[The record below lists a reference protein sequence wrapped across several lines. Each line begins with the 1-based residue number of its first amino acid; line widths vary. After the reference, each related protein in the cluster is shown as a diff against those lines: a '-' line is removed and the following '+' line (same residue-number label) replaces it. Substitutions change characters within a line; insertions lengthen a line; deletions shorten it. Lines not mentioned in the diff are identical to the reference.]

1 MRNIWITDAVTL
13 TPFGGLNALWESI
26 MKGRSAIQPIQRFAA
41 GTYGANIAS
50 CIDDLVP
57 DDGRSLVQAL
67 VARLL
72 RQLHPVPPDTWLIT
86 ATTKSGI
93 DNLERAGRG
102 VAADIYDTMLDGLFQ
117 QIRRQLQLKGECL
130 NISAAC
136 ASSTMAL
143 MQAAMLIATGCTD
156 AVLVC
161 CADLVTEFVFSG
173 FSALQAL
180 SDKPCRP
187 FDRNRNGLSLGE
199 GAAALLVMSKERARK
214 EGRHCLGTILGW
226 GAAGDASHITA
237 PAKDGCGLR
246 QAVGRAL
253 QVAGLNASEIAAIS
267 AHGTGTVYNDQMEL
281 EAFGQICGDNLIPIF
296 SIKGAIGHTLGAAG
310 GIEVA
315 VGLQALATGTI
326 PPTVGFSR
334 AEPGAQGRVASYA
347 VDIAGDHLLTTNSGF
362 GGINAALILGKGSVQ

>member
-1 MRNIWITDAVTL
+1 MRNIWITDAVAV
-13 TPFGGLNALWESI
+13 TPFGDLKALWESL
-26 MKGRSAIQPIQRFAA
+26 MNGRSAIQPVRRFATDA
-41 GTYGANIAS
+41 YSANIAA
-50 CIDDLVP
+50 CIDDLAP
-57 DDGRSLVQAL
+57 LNGCSLVREL
-67 VARLL
+67 VLRLL
-72 RQLHPVPPDTWLIT
+72 RQLGPVSPETWLIT

-93 DNLERAGRG
+93 DNLECAGRG
-102 VAADIYDTMLDGLFQ
+102 GAADLDDTMLEGIFRQ
-117 QIRRQLQLKGECL
+117 VRRQLKLNGECL

-143 MQAAMLIATGCTD
+143 MQAAMLIGAGCTD

-161 CADLVTEFVFSG
+161 CVDLVTEFVFSG

-199 GAAALLVMSKERARK
+199 GAAALLLMSADRARK
-214 EGRHCLGTILGW
+214 EGRSLLGTVLGW

-246 QAVGRAL
+246 QAVDRAFK
-253 QVAGLNASEIAAIS
+253 VAGLKVGDVAAVS

-281 EAFGQICGDNLIPIF
+281 EAFGLIFGDQLIPLF

-310 GIEVA
+310 GIEAA
-315 VGLQALATGTI
+315 VGLLALAAQTI
-326 PPTVGFSR
+326 PPTMGYSE
-334 AEPGAQGRVASYA
+334 AEQGAEGRVASRA
-347 VDIAGDHLLTTNSGF
+347 IKISGDHLLTTNSGF
-362 GGINAALILGKGSVQ
+362 GGINAAIILGKGSML

>member
-1 MRNIWITDAVTL
+1 
-13 TPFGGLNALWESI
+13 PFGDLKALWESL
-26 MKGRSAIQPIQRFAA
+26 MNSRSAIQPVRRFATDAYNA
-41 GTYGANIAS
+41 GIAS
-50 CIDDLVP
+50 CFEDLAP
-57 DDGRSLVQAL
+57 KEGRSLVREV

-72 RQLHPVPPDTWLIT
+72 SQLGPVSPQTWLIT

-93 DNLERAGRG
+93 DNLERTVRG
-102 VAADIYDTMLDGLFQ
+102 DAADLDDTMLEGIFQ
-117 QIRRQLQLKGECL
+117 QVRRRLKLTGECL

-136 ASSTMAL
+136 ASSTIAL
-143 MQAAMLIATGCTD
+143 MQAAMLIAAGCTD

-161 CADLVTEFVFSG
+161 CVDLVTQFVFSG

-199 GAAALLVMSKERARK
+199 GAAALLLMSKTRARK
-214 EGRHCLGTILGW
+214 EGRGCLGTVLGW

-237 PAKDGCGLR
+237 PAKDGCGLQ
-246 QAVGRAL
+246 QAVDRAFR
-253 QVAGLNASEIAAIS
+253 VAGLNAGDMAAVS

-281 EAFGQICGDNLIPIF
+281 KAFGEIFGDHLTPIF

-315 VGLQALATGTI
+315 VGLHSLAAQII
-326 PPTVGFSR
+326 PPTVGFSE
-334 AEPGAQGRVASYA
+334 AAPGAEGRVASRA
-347 VDIAGDHLLTTNSGF
+347 VDIAGDLLLTTNSGF
-362 GGINAALILGKGSVQ
+362 GGINAAIILGKGSVQ

>member
-1 MRNIWITDAVTL
+1 MKSIWITDAAVI
-13 TPFGGLNALWESI
+13 TPFGNLKALWESL
-26 MKGRSAIQPIQRFAA
+26 MKGRSAIKPVQRFAA
-41 GTYGANIAS
+41 DTYSANIAS
-50 CIDDLVP
+50 CIDDLAP

-72 RQLHPVPPDTWLIT
+72 RELHPVSPDTWLIT

-102 VAADIYDTMLDGLFQ
+102 YAADLDDTMLDGLFQ
-117 QIRRQLQLKGECL
+117 QIRRQLKLEGECL

-143 MQAAMLIATGCTD
+143 MQAAMLIATGCTE

-180 SDKPCRP
+180 SDKSCRP

-199 GAAALLVMSKERARK
+199 GAAALLVMSKARARQ
-214 EGRHCLGTILGW
+214 ERRHRLGTILGW

-237 PAKDGCGLR
+237 PAKDGCGLC
-246 QAVGRAL
+246 QAVSRAL
-253 QVAGLNASEIAAIS
+253 QVAGLNTSEITAIS

-281 EAFGQICGDNLIPIF
+281 EAFGQIFGDQLIPIF

-315 VGLQALATGTI
+315 VGLQALATQTV

-334 AEPGAQGRVASYA
+334 AAPGAEGRVASHA
-347 VDIAGDHLLTTNSGF
+347 VDISGDHLLTTNSGF
-362 GGINAALILGKGSVQ
+362 GGINAAVILGKGSVP

>member
-1 MRNIWITDAVTL
+1 MRNIWISDAAAV
-13 TPFGGLNALWESI
+13 TPFGDLKALWESL
-26 MKGRSAIQPIQRFAA
+26 MNSRSAIQPVRRFATDAYNA
-41 GTYGANIAS
+41 GIAS
-50 CIDDLVP
+50 CFEDLAP
-57 DDGRSLVQAL
+57 KEGRSLVREV

-72 RQLHPVPPDTWLIT
+72 SQLGPVSPQTWLIT

-93 DNLERAGRG
+93 DNLERTVRG
-102 VAADIYDTMLDGLFQ
+102 DAADLDDTMLEGIFQ
-117 QIRRQLQLKGECL
+117 QVRRRLKLTGECL

-136 ASSTMAL
+136 ASSTIAL
-143 MQAAMLIATGCTD
+143 MQAAMLIAAGCTD

-161 CADLVTEFVFSG
+161 CVDLVTQFVFSG

-199 GAAALLVMSKERARK
+199 GAAALLLMSKTRARK
-214 EGRHCLGTILGW
+214 EGRGCLGTVLGW

-237 PAKDGCGLR
+237 PAKDGCGLQ
-246 QAVGRAL
+246 QAVDRAFR
-253 QVAGLNASEIAAIS
+253 VAGLNAGDMAAVS

-281 EAFGQICGDNLIPIF
+281 KAFGEIFGDHLTPIF

-315 VGLQALATGTI
+315 VGLHSLAAQII
-326 PPTVGFSR
+326 PPTVGFSE
-334 AEPGAQGRVASYA
+334 AAPGAEGRVASRA
-347 VDIAGDHLLTTNSGF
+347 VDIAGDLLLTTNSGF
-362 GGINAALILGKGSVQ
+362 GGINAAIILGKGSVQ